1 MHIILSVSSKII
13 RDGDTTIIIIIS
25 SSSGYSYLWRD
36 TAQGLCQSVVGQSP
50 LGQVEDAD
58 IEPQLASQRHDEG
71 ALPAARRT
79 MQQVA
84 CPDMGKG
91 VKGSISSRVSATLT
105 SAIGDA
111 AVSIPVAGPD
121 PLFDVGLQP
130 RGNTL
135 VQDDRLDRP
144 LGSRLTELPP
154 FSAPVG
160 VYDGPVVFLQ
170 GRQVVCIAQQRL
182 ENACATVAPHVGK
195 YYLFPRPARIKV
207 ELLFPHSMHE
217 HHAASVHD
225 EVLAGSRHELKA
237 DLAVAGSRVLSQL
250 HGLDTQVLI
259 VSSSLGEPAQ
269 DPWIRP
275 VFAGDLEG
283 GQVVSSQQLDTHLS
297 GHSQQ
302 LRPCCQ
308 DSQSEASR
316 EHGVGGIE

>member
-1 MHIILSVSSKII
+1 
-13 RDGDTTIIIIIS
+13 
-25 SSSGYSYLWRD
+25 
-36 TAQGLCQSVVGQSP
+36 
-50 LGQVEDAD
+50 
-58 IEPQLASQRHDEG
+58 
-71 ALPAARRT
+71 

-84 CPDMGKG
+84 CPDMGEG
-91 VKGSISSRVSATLT
+91 VKGSISSRASATLT

-111 AVSIPVAGPD
+111 AVSVPVAGPD
-121 PLFDVGLQP
+121 PFLDVGLQP
-130 RGNTL
+130 RGNAL

-170 GRQVVCIAQQRL
+170 GRQVVRIAQKRL

-195 YYLFPRPARIKV
+195 YYLLPRPARIKV
-207 ELLFPHSMHE
+207 ELLLPHSMHE

-225 EVLAGSRHELKA
+225 EVLAGSGYELKA
-237 DLAVAGSRVLSQL
+237 DLAAAGSRVLSEL

-275 VFAGDLEG
+275 VFAGDLEC
-283 GQVVSSQQLDTHLS
+283 GQVVSSQQLDAHLS
-297 GHSQQ
+297 RHSQQ
-302 LRPCCQ
+302 LRPRCQ

-316 EHGVGGIE
+316 EHGVGGVEQTRHIKFHHGH